1 MKILAIAQIIVSVLL
16 VGAVLMQNKGEG
28 LGAAVAGGFGG
39 SYHTRRG
46 FEKFLVQSTIVLGV
60 LFVILAALTVKFGM

>member
-1 MKILAIAQIIVSVLL
+1 MKILAVAQIIVSILL

-28 LGAAVAGGFGG
+28 LGAIAGGFGG

-46 FEKFLVQSTIVLGV
+46 FERFLVQSTVVLGV
-60 LFVILAALTVKFGM
+60 LFVVLAALTVAFGI

>member
-1 MKILAIAQIIVSVLL
+1 MKILAVAQIIVSVLL

-28 LGAAVAGGFGG
+28 LGAIAGGFGG

-46 FEKFLVQSTIVLGV
+46 FERFLVQATVVLGV
-60 LFVILAALTVKFGM
+60 VFVVLAALTVKFGI